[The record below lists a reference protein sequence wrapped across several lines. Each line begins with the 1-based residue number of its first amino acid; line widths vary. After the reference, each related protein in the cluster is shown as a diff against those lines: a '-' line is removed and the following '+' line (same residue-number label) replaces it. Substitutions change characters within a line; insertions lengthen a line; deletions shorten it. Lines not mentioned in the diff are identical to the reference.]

1 MGHPGR
7 SRTER
12 CKRSRARQH
21 IPLSCS
27 GNRGLTDHRGFRQ
40 GTAVRSIVRDMTQAT
55 EQRRGADRRRQ
66 SRGGRRPGDAEGLS
80 PLVMVI
86 GTDAT
91 SVGLAEAVLAK
102 LRFAVTTSLTVED
115 ASRVLAGLKPD
126 IVVAASPD
134 ATRIRTEA
142 PGGVSVVEM
151 TDEMRE
157 DPLVLIESI
166 RKSLRAGLVH

>member
-1 MGHPGR
+1 
-7 SRTER
+7 
-12 CKRSRARQH
+12 
-21 IPLSCS
+21 
-27 GNRGLTDHRGFRQ
+27 
-40 GTAVRSIVRDMTQAT
+40 
-55 EQRRGADRRRQ
+55 
-66 SRGGRRPGDAEGLS
+66 
-80 PLVMVI
+80 MVI